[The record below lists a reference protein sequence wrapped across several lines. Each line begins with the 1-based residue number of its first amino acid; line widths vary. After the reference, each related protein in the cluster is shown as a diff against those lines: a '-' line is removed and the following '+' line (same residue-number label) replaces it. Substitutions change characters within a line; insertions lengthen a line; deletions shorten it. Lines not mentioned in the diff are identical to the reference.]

1 MSELKVILKELG
13 GKIKA
18 IRKQKRMTQLDLEV
32 SSGVHAGDISKIE
45 NGMKNPAATT
55 LIKLASALE
64 VELNEFYPIKR
75 SEDKLPWQN

>member
-18 IRKQKRMTQLDLEV
+18 IRKQRRMTQLDLEV

-64 VELNEFYPIKR
+64 VELNEFYPIRRNEK
-75 SEDKLPWQN
+75 

>member
-18 IRKQKRMTQLDLEV
+18 IRKQKKMTQLDLEV

-55 LIKLASALE
+55 LIKLAAALE
-64 VELNEFYPIKR
+64 VELNEFYPIR
-75 SEDKLPWQN
+75 RIEN

>member
-75 SEDKLPWQN
+75 SEN

>member
-45 NGMKNPAATT
+45 NGVKNPAATT

-75 SEDKLPWQN
+75 SEN